1 MGNRP
6 HLLRQIRRHDVDT
19 IRQVFPGS
27 SDAWHSGLTTQSSI
41 SSDFSS
47 HSSDFRGEG
56 SKRFHHVVDSV
67 LAVSAAR
74 SSDLNAHFQLQNF
87 SKCFDVDLFTQIT
100 SGDRSSATSQQGGLE
115 DGKFAKL
122 TLQPNF
128 GLGLSSS
135 KPAREKEPDQY
146 RGSLT
151 IKLTLSVK
159 TIHVPST
166 FGT

>member
-1 MGNRP
+1 MTSEEKDRRDSTM
-6 HLLRQIRRHDVDT
+6 LLT
-19 IRQVFPGS
+19 VF
-27 SDAWHSGLTTQSSI
+27 WL
-41 SSDFSS
+41 
-47 HSSDFRGEG
+47 
-56 SKRFHHVVDSV
+56 
-67 LAVSAAR
+67 SAPLEAQ
-74 SSDLNAHFQLQNF
+74 DLNAHFQLQNL

-100 SGDRSSATSQQGGLE
+100 SGDSSSATSQQGRLE

-146 RGSLT
+146 RESLT